1 VSTPN
6 VVPFQ
11 DEIRLCIAA
20 GYSVRAMQPVE
31 AYELASK
38 IIRDRPLTERAC
50 AEEMHGCVLPNDAR
64 ERTLSRMTPAEKA
77 ALRARIE
84 R

>member
-6 VVPFQ
+6 VIPFQ
-11 DEIRLCIAA
+11 EEIQLCIAA
-20 GYSVRAMQPVE
+20 GYSVRNMQPVE
-31 AYELASK
+31 AYELNSK
-38 IIRDRPLTERAC
+38 IIRDRQLTERVC
-50 AEEMHGCVLPNDAR
+50 AEELHGTVLPKGSH